1 MAFNK
6 HPIRPITQ
14 DEIDTYERDGV
25 VCLRQVFDRDWI
37 DSLLEKSKE
46 IVIDRKDFGLLPT
59 MPGRYMARCIPEFRR
74 FVFDSPLAEAA
85 GTVMQSKEI
94 RFFFDEFFAKP
105 PQSAEKTIWHV
116 DRMAFPVEGKMVP
129 SLWIPLTKIIKE
141 NSLECIAG
149 SQHQDVKYW
158 LFSPNARKMIKPADR
173 APHPN
178 CEPLRYDPRVKFLSW
193 DMEPGDMLIVHPWTL
208 HYSHGN
214 SMKDWRIALSVRVFG
229 DDITWAPRPDCLNIA
244 GISFDEMLDGAKPAG
259 SHLPLLWSEDGRSE
273 GDVHYPRGF
282 ATSWPKTEMQGINEY
297 KTFTEMKRKEEAG
310 ELEQNFVDAAE

>member
-74 FVFDSPLAEAA
+74 FVFESPLAEAA

-149 SQHQDVKYW
+149 SQRQDVKYW

-214 SMKDWRIALSVRVFG
+214 SMEDWRIALSVRVFG